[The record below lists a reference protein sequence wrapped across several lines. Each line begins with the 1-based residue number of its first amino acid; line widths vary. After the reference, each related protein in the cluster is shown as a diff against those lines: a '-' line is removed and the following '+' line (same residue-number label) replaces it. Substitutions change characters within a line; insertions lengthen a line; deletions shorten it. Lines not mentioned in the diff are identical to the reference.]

1 MNRGRAAA
9 DSDQTRDTDSDAEAE
24 LAKLQ
29 RRYRIMERDQQ
40 AYKVKA
46 QRELRKQEQVREQL
60 LKEQDELHQQAGVSK
75 NPSHQQQ
82 DSREAQHIRAL
93 LQEGDALDEEIENEM
108 QRQHGQQK
116 EILKMELKLA
126 ELPKGEAC
134 WSAAGR
140 SGKQLTQKLMRNLLC
155 KLDEAL
161 TCFNEQITVNK
172 QLREEV
178 QTLHT
183 ERVRFQQLRN
193 RLNKELQEVRKKIQE
208 DTSLASAVY
217 DARAEAQSKMTTM
230 LEKAEKE
237 RVQYNAEMKELQRVI
252 AHDSSLKGFMGNK
265 YTQLS
270 ELKDQNRMDSEEES
284 PDALEEM
291 FKGIQILTEQDSVD
305 QPVTR
310 VAKPGDVYNFVT
322 EQNKEIEALRKEISQ
337 VREEMEQYRA
347 ESLEQDQDHRSRLR
361 DADEKRHKA
370 EAQAEEYENQANSMS
385 SVLDEIMTGINSIF
399 SKMECERS
407 VAEETL
413 GSSAGVTENNFMFY
427 LGLLEQKTNEL
438 LTIQAF
444 LTSKDP
450 EKDYNPKDLAKILLG
465 QNPELLQQSMSIQP
479 AVDRVDYDAEERPIT
494 EEEEQPLSQAELRQR
509 ILKKKESSARPPSTK
524 ASKTGLLLADR
535 RRSLE
540 DVLI

>member
-208 DTSLASAVY
+208 DTSLASAV
-217 DARAEAQSKMTTM
+217 AEAQSKMTTM

-291 FKGIQILTEQDSVD
+291 FKGIQILTEHVSEHTLFYFCLFA
-305 QPVTR
+305 PECVT
-310 VAKPGDVYNFVT
+310 
-322 EQNKEIEALRKEISQ
+322 LQ

-509 ILKKKESSARPPSTK
+509 ILKKVSET
-524 ASKTGLLLADR
+524 
-535 RRSLE
+535 
-540 DVLI
+540 